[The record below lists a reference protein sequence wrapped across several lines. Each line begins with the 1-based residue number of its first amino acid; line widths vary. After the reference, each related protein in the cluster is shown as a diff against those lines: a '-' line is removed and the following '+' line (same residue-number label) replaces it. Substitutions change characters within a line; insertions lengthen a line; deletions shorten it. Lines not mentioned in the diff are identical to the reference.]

1 MRISKFIAYYTSV
14 AKELGFKKLILL
26 PFALII
32 VLMMMIL
39 SKFLKIKV
47 HRVENDRLGHFAAH
61 TELFYLSTIN
71 AGKKSLFP
79 QMNIYCVASVKS
91 ANAYL
96 EKMWRRTFLF
106 IPGNFGWLITDLLKR
121 MPKNQILK
129 WGTQND
135 REGRL
140 LTSLPSLT
148 FTVNE
153 IDSGRNFLKKLG
165 LKEAD
170 KFVCLNVRD
179 SSYLRETENLG
190 WTKRHDWSHHDY
202 RDSDINTY
210 IDAAETLAEMGYTVF
225 RMGKVVKEPFSSK
238 HPRVFDYAKNGMRT
252 EFLDIFL
259 GAQCTFCISTGTG
272 WDSIPMI
279 FHRPSM
285 YINHLPHFG
294 VDNITRTLII
304 YPKTLLEQKS
314 QNILNLSQ
322 IVEREL
328 QTRHDGHEYAK
339 SGIELR
345 NMSSEELVQAVT
357 EMAERVEGKFVP
369 TEQQKLMQEKL
380 RHELTTN
387 TKVQPSP
394 GFYPIR
400 AEYASCFLSN
410 YPNFLD

>member
-1 MRISKFIAYYTSV
+1 MRISKFVEYYTSV

-26 PFALII
+26 PFAFITVFL
-32 VLMMMIL
+32 MMIL
-39 SKFLKIKV
+39 SNFFKIKV

-71 AGKKSLFP
+71 AREKSLFP
-79 QMNIYCVASVKS
+79 HVNIYCVASVKS

-135 REGRL
+135 REGL
-140 LTSLPSLT
+140 LLRSLPSLT
-148 FTVNE
+148 FTESE
-153 IDSGRNFLKKLG
+153 IDLGRNFLKKLG
-165 LKEAD
+165 LTEDD

-179 SSYLRETENLG
+179 SSYLRETEDLG

-202 RDSDINTY
+202 RDSDISTY

-225 RMGKVVKEPFSSK
+225 RMGKVVKEPLSSK
-238 HPRVFDYAKNGMRT
+238 HPRVFDYARNGMRT

-259 GAQCTFCISTGTG
+259 GAQCAFCISTGTG

-285 YINHLPHFG
+285 YVNHLPHFG

-322 IVEREL
+322 IVEQEL
-328 QTRHDGHEYAK
+328 LTRHDGHEYAK

-345 NMSSEELVQAVT
+345 NMSSEELVEAVT
-357 EMAERVEGKFVP
+357 EMAARVEGRFVP
-369 TEQQKLMQEKL
+369 TEKQKSMQEKL
-380 RHELTTN
+380 RDELMN
-387 TKVQPSP
+387 NPKVQPSP
-394 GFYPIR
+394 GYYPVR
-400 AEYASCFLSN
+400 AEYASCFLEK